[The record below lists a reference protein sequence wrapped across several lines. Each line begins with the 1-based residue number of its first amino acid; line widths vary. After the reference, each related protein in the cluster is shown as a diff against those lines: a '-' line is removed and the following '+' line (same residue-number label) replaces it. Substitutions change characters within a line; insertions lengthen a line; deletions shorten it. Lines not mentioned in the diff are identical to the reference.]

1 MRRVR
6 RGAGAAL
13 AVLLAANPPLP
24 PTNASSSPLSAGR
37 ALMDF
42 SFHMA
47 TGNMDEA
54 YKAVKLV
61 GNPSVWANM

>member
-1 MRRVR
+1 
-6 RGAGAAL
+6 
-13 AVLLAANPPLP
+13 
-24 PTNASSSPLSAGR
+24 
-37 ALMDF
+37 MDF

-61 GNPSVWANM
+61 GNPAVWANM

>member
-1 MRRVR
+1 VRPGGDRVFQVEVQTP
-6 RGAGAAL
+6 
-13 AVLLAANPPLP
+13 VLC
-24 PTNASSSPLSAGR
+24 AGR

-61 GNPSVWANM
+61 ANPSVWANM